1 MFELL
6 RTVRGSALSAL
17 RPRRDLA
24 LENLALRH
32 QLAVLQRSSKRPQR
46 GDADLLLWIALKR
59 IWPKWDE
66 VLQLVQPATVIK
78 WHRAGF
84 RFYWR
89 RKIRRCGGRPRAP
102 RSYAR

>member
-1 MFELL
+1 MLEVL
-6 RTVRGSALSAL
+6 RRSLRSAFSML

-32 QLAVLQRSSKRPQR
+32 QLAVLQRSSKRPR
-46 GDADLLLWIALKR
+46 LNDTDRLLWIALKR

-66 VLQLVQPATVIK
+66 VLQLVQPATVLK
-78 WHRAGF
+78 WPRAGF

-89 RKIRRCGGRPRAP
+89 RSVFA
-102 RSYAR
+102 